1 MKLVIEMKAIVNGK
15 IVTPQEVL
23 SHKVLVFDR
32 GKIIDIC
39 NEVPHGAEIIDAKGM
54 IVAPGFV
61 DVHIHGSM
69 GYDVMDGTVT
79 AVKAISAGIAKYG
92 TTSFLPTTMTM
103 GKALIYQSLEV
114 IRGLQGEK
122 MAGAQVLGAH
132 LEGPFINTTYK
143 GAQNATFV
151 VAPDY
156 EWIHDFSDVIKLV
169 TYAPEMD
176 PHFEFTKKVKAET
189 GITLS
194 IGHSN
199 ATYKQALAAIDE
211 GCSHVTHLFNGMPSL
226 HHRDPG
232 IVGAALTTDVFT
244 ELIADKVHVS
254 EHLFQFVLDNKGVEH
269 VVLITDSMRAGCM
282 KAGTYDL
289 GGQKAHVCEGVARLS
304 DGTLAGSVLTLNKA
318 VNHFYEETNA
328 TLPEVFRCAS
338 LNPATSINID
348 DHKGSLEIGKDADI
362 ICLDEA
368 FNCHLTIVCGEI
380 VYKL

>member
-1 MKLVIEMKAIVNGK
+1 MWMKAIVNGK
-15 IVTPQEVL
+15 IVMPEEVL
-23 SHKVLVFDR
+23 VNKVLVFDK
-32 GKIIDIC
+32 GKIIGIVD
-39 NEVPHGAEIIDAKGM
+39 EVPNGAEVIDANKM
-54 IVAPGFV
+54 IVSPGFV

-69 GYDVMDGTVT
+69 GHDVMDGTVT
-79 AVKAISAGIAKYG
+79 AIKEISAGIAQYG

-103 GKALIYQSLEV
+103 AKDDVYQSLEV
-114 IRGLQGEK
+114 IRALQGEEIEG
-122 MAGAQVLGAH
+122 AGVLGAH
-132 LEGPFINTTYK
+132 LEGPFINVKYK
-143 GAQNATFV
+143 GAQNEKFV
-151 VAPDY
+151 VTPDY

-176 PHFEFTKKVKAET
+176 ANLEFTKRVKAET

-199 ATYKQALAAIDE
+199 ATYTQAMDAINQ
-211 GCSHVTHLFNGMPSL
+211 GCSHVTHLFNGMPSI

-254 EHLFQFVLDNKGVEH
+254 EHLFQFVLDNKGTKH

-282 KAGTYDL
+282 KDGTYNL
-289 GGQKAHVCEGVARLS
+289 GGQQAHVCEGVVRLE

-318 VNHFYEETNA
+318 VHNLYEKTDA
-328 TLPEVFRCAS
+328 TLPEVVRYAS
-338 LNPATSINID
+338 LNPAISIKVD

-362 ICLDEA
+362 IFLDDD